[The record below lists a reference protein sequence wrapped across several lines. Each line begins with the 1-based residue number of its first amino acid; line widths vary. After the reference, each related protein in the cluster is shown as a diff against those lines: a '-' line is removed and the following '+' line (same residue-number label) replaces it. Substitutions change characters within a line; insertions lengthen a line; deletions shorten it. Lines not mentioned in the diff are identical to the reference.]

1 MDFLFNIFANFL
13 AFLGIFFSD
22 FFLIHWYFWVKF
34 LWILVFADL
43 FNFMNF
49 AIPIFWFSFFSLLLF
64 DFLSYFLWILLWYIK
79 FFQKYSYD
87 NEKLFFLYFR
97 FIPIVWAFWVF
108 IWAFLKSKGEF
119 SWDFLKIFF
128 WNILFMIFQVIYAYL
143 IIFFF
148 DKILWIDISSNIF
161 Y

>member
-1 MDFLFNIFANFL
+1 MDFLFNIFVNFL
-13 AFLGIFFSD
+13 VFLGIFFSD

-49 AIPIFWFSFFSLLLF
+49 VIPIFWFSFFSLLLF

-87 NEKLFFLYFR
+87 NEKLFFIYFR

-119 SWDFLKIFF
+119 SWDFLKIFYLWF
-128 WNILFMIFQVIYAYL
+128 FKLFML
-143 IIFFF
+143 I
-148 DKILWIDISSNIF
+148 
-161 Y
+161 

>member
-1 MDFLFNIFANFL
+1 MDFLFNIFVNFL
-13 AFLGIFFSD
+13 VFLGIFFSD

-49 AIPIFWFSFFSLLLF
+49 VIPIFWFSFFSLLLF